1 MESFDFNIHNYSF
14 KEMEDMIGLASNK
27 KYNANDVALCKQR
40 LDVKLASSGKGGKK
54 MTDFL
59 ETVSSCLILR
69 LKDNDNHEKHYDDHD
84 KHHDKHYD
92 KHDNDKHDPDK
103 HDNDKHD
110 KHDKHR
116 DLPQEYYSPAHN
128 FKKNKIIPGTNK
140 NGHFVISDPYRSMDI
155 KDYYV
160 TSGLTVGQSG
170 APPGTINP
178 VKYTTIATSV
188 NVDSRFRPN
197 YFSTKSSDLY
207 VTLPEKVN
215 NVINYRIGSFEIPFY
230 AIYPVSELNGSNAIK
245 ILWNATGHDVP
256 YDKSF
261 ILVLPDGNYYTTLD
275 TINVLA
281 SVSIENTINTILNS
295 NPDLNGLLYFY
306 LDQISGKGV
315 FAQPSNATPIYFKI
329 VTNVRS
335 NGVQIYDAPLISFL
349 GWQLGFR
356 NAEYISK
363 NSGTHNFGSVV
374 TEALV
379 VVKAA
384 NYIFITIDDYNNS
397 VNDYYS
403 AVFAESY
410 AIKNIIA
417 RINVGFSTTA
427 NDGSS
432 TQLNR
437 QRCFFGPVNIQKLR
451 ITLYDNFGRIVDLNN
466 MDWNLEL
473 IFECVYD

>member
-69 LKDNDNHEKHYDDHD
+69 LKDNDNHEKHHDKHDKHHDKQHDDHD
-84 KHHDKHYD
+84 KHH
-92 KHDNDKHDPDK
+92 
-103 HDNDKHD
+103 
-110 KHDKHR
+110 

-140 NGHFVISDPYRSMDI
+140 NGHFVISDPYRSMDV
-155 KDYYV
+155 KEYYD

-178 VKYTTIATSV
+178 VKYTTIVTSV

-245 ILWNATGHDVP
+245 ILWNATGHDDP

-295 NPDLNGLLYFY
+295 NPDLKGLLYFY

-315 FAQPSNATPIYFKI
+315 FAQPLSAATPPLTPIYFKI

-363 NSGTHNFGSVV
+363 NSGIHNFGSVV

-417 RINVGFSTTA
+417 RINVGFSTTVT
-427 NDGSS
+427 DGSS